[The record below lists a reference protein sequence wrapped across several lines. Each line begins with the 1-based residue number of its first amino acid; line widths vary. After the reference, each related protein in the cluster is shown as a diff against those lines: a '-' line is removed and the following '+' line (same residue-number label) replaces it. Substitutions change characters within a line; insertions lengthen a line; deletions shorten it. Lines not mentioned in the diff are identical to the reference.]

1 MKSYYFLCSLPR
13 SGNTILGSIIN
24 QSKNLRLSSNS
35 ILPETIYKLFLLKQ
49 DEIFRNFPDH
59 NSLDNIIKN
68 VFNNYYKDW
77 KEDHIITRGIW
88 GTSINLQLL
97 KSIIKQP
104 KFIILHRPVSECVA
118 SFIKIEK
125 PINVEDRSKALLRED
140 GIVGKSLI
148 SINNIIS
155 QEDHIII
162 NYHDFVKNP
171 QNEINRICEYLKIN
185 SFKIDLNN
193 IKQFSTNGIYYDDEV
208 LPFNLHKIKTNWI
221 K

>member
-13 SGNTILGSIIN
+13 AGNTILGSIIN

-59 NSLDNIIKN
+59 NSLNNIIKN
-68 VFNNYYKDW
+68 VFKNYYKDW
-77 KEDHIITRGIW
+77 KEDHIITRGVW
-88 GTSINLQLL
+88 GTPINLQLL

-104 KFIILHRPVSECVA
+104 KFIILHRPVSKCVA

>member
-13 SGNTILGSIIN
+13 AGNTILGSIIN

-171 QNEINRICEYLKIN
+171 QNEINRICKYLKIN

>member
-1 MKSYYFLCSLPR
+1 M
-13 SGNTILGSIIN
+13 
-24 QSKNLRLSSNS
+24 
-35 ILPETIYKLFLLKQ
+35 FLLKQ

-88 GTSINLQLL
+88 GTSLNLHLL

-104 KFIILHRPVSECVA
+104 KFIILHRPVSEW
-118 SFIKIEK
+118 
-125 PINVEDRSKALLRED
+125 SKALLRED

-171 QNEINRICEYLKIN
+171 QSEIDKIFKYLKID

-193 IKQFSTNGIYYDDEV
+193 IKQFSTNDIYYDDTV

-221 K
+221 KWNIKLKKTF